1 MHALQAYI
9 TYLFIVHVP
18 ANAYV
23 QSFVSGMQTAVCV
36 VHLQSKIIQKVNR
49 YLLLDNF

>member
-1 MHALQAYI
+1 MHVLQAYI

-23 QSFVSGMQTAVCV
+23 QSFVSGMQTAVYV